1 MALPCYNEEENI
13 ERILNHLRIVKKNID
28 EEKKINFEILI
39 INDGSIDKTS
49 QILEENNKDFLFTII
64 NFNEN
69 KGYGYTLS
77 TAFKYAKEMGFAWIL
92 TFDMDG
98 QHAPKCIYKFMDKI
112 LENPTED
119 IISGSRYKSPVLFWH
134 KPWKDRFLVNT
145 IITGIFN
152 TIGFSITDAFCGL
165 KLHDV
170 KSINTLDLELT
181 GYEMPLEML
190 LKANQQ
196 EFVISEMAV
205 PVIYKNRDQIL
216 LNRANNGFLFRR
228 GEERIEKY
236 INVINN
242 LLETPL
248 RPDISDYVEIFNKFY
263 NSVDEITEENYETVR
278 NSIFAQIEQL

>member
-13 ERILNHLRIVKKNID
+13 ENILDHLRVVKKNLD
-28 EEKKINFEILI
+28 DKREINFEILI
-39 INDGSIDKTS
+39 INDGSTDKTS
-49 QILEENNKDFLFTII
+49 KILEENNKDFLFTII

-69 KGYGYTLS
+69 KGYGYTLV
-77 TAFKYAKEMGFAWIL
+77 TGFKYAKEMGFTWVL
-92 TFDMDG
+92 SFDMDG

-112 LENPTED
+112 LENSSED

-134 KPWKDRFLVNT
+134 NPWKDRFLVNA

-165 KLHDV
+165 KLHNV
-170 KSINTLDLELT
+170 KKINTLDLELN

-190 LKANQQ
+190 LKAKQKD
-196 EFVISEMAV
+196 FIISEMGV

-216 LNRANNGFLFRR
+216 INRGNNGFLFRR

-263 NSVDEITEENYETVR
+263 NSVEEITEDNFEAIR
-278 NSIFAQIEQL
+278 NSIFTLIEEL